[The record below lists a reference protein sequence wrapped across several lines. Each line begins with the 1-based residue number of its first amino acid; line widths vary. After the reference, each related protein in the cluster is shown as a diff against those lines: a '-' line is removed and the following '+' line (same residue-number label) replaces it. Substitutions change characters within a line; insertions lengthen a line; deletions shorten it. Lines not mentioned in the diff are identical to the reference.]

1 MMIERGPRKTAAL
14 KVCIYGP
21 EGIGK
26 STLASRFPGAVFED
40 TEGSTDH
47 MDVAR
52 LPRARSWT
60 ELMRH
65 VDDCLAH
72 PEEIGAYILDTAD
85 WAERLCTEH
94 LLAARQCKGIEDFG
108 YGKGYVYLAEEFG
121 KLLDKL
127 SRLKDQGVHVVLTAH
142 AAMRKFEQPDELG
155 AYDRWELKLGKK
167 TAPLVKEWAD
177 MLLFC
182 NYKTI
187 VVNVDNQG
195 AAKGKNKAQGGRRV
209 MYTAHH
215 PCWDAKN
222 RFGLPEEV
230 PMAWES
236 IAPLIRDTRA
246 SGTPLPSAVPENQS
260 EKRAE
265 GSPVGQVVSAADNS
279 NASQDGRKNGPKA
292 PVVPDGARA
301 KPQTS
306 VEAGGKRAEGP
317 VVPDGRKN
325 GVEDPL
331 NALMAVNAVQPA
343 EIQAAVA
350 QKGYY
355 TADTPISS
363 YDPAFVSGV
372 LIAAWPQVE
381 AIVLQNRAN
390 VPF

>member
-1 MMIERGPRKTAAL
+1 MLIERGPKKDRAL

-52 LPRARSWT
+52 VPRARSWT
-60 ELMRH
+60 ELLRH
-65 VDDCLAH
+65 VDYFISH
-72 PEEIGAYILDTAD
+72 PQEIGAYVLDTAD
-85 WAERLCTEH
+85 WAERLCTEQ
-94 LLAARQCKGIEDFG
+94 LLAGRQMKGIEDFG

-127 SRLKDQGVHVVLTAH
+127 DQLKERGVHVVLTAH
-142 AAMRKFEQPDELG
+142 ATMRKFEQPDELG

-182 NYKTI
+182 NYKTV

-195 AAKGKNKAQGGRRV
+195 AAKGKNKAQGGQRV

-236 IAPLIRDTRA
+236 IAPLIRDTRTA
-246 SGTPLPSAVPENQS
+246 ETPAAPSAVPEEQS

-265 GSPVGQVVSAADNS
+265 SSA
-279 NASQDGRKNGPKA
+279 
-292 PVVPDGARA
+292 VPDGSRA

-306 VEAGGKRAEGP
+306 VEAGGKMGAMPLAVPMPMAETAPAPDAPPPSAAASP
-317 VVPDGRKN
+317 VAAPEHSGI
-325 GVEDPL
+325 PQSL
-331 NALMAVNAVQPA
+331 SALMGVNAVQPA

-363 YDPAFVSGV
+363 YDPAFISGV
-372 LIAAWPQVE
+372 LVAAWPQVE
-381 AIVLQNRAN
+381 AIILQNRAN